1 MKSKKSYNLISKS
14 MPTTTMNNDKKKR
27 KRKSWKNKK
36 IENSKT
42 MVRMISRKVA
52 VKFQVIGMTG
62 KILSI

>member
-1 MKSKKSYNLISKS
+1 
-14 MPTTTMNNDKKKR
+14 MPTTMMNNDKKKR